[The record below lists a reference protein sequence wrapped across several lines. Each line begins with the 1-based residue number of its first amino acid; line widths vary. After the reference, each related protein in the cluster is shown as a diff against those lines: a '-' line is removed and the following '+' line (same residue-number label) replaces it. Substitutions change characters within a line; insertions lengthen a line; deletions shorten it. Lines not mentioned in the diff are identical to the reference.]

1 MVSQAGD
8 DVEMACSFRGASSS
22 PVSLEIQWW
31 YTRHS
36 RDWAEH
42 PAWTTNQESLYLF
55 VQMFLHELI
64 LDIYSLVY
72 KYLDTG
78 TTFII
83 LAVDQNIFQAYTEY
97 GL

>member
-1 MVSQAGD
+1 
-8 DVEMACSFRGASSS
+8 
-22 PVSLEIQWW
+22 
-31 YTRHS
+31 
-36 RDWAEH
+36 
-42 PAWTTNQESLYLF
+42 
-55 VQMFLHELI
+55 MFLHELI